1 MPFTSST
8 PIHPAP
14 ATAGTGAVAAITG
27 RDDKEAGMTLTT
39 LIDCVTT
46 AAGDGIDLPCQV
58 NDPELWFAD
67 RPSDVECAKALC
79 GSCPLRAEC
88 LAGAIERQEPWGV
101 WGGELFEQGVVIPRK
116 RPRGRPRKHPV
127 AA

>member
-8 PIHPAP
+8 TITPGP
-14 ATAGTGAVAAITG
+14 ATAGAGPMAETTG
-27 RDDKEAGMTLTT
+27 RDDKEAAMTLTT
-39 LIDCVTT
+39 LIDCVST
-46 AAGDGIDLPCQV
+46 AINDGLDLPCQV
-58 NDPELWFAD
+58 NDAELWFAD
-67 RPSDVECAKALC
+67 RPSDIEFAKSLC
-79 GSCPLRAEC
+79 GTCPLRTEC